1 MKLPEN
7 AVLLRI
13 FIGETDK
20 YEGKLLYET
29 IIKQARKLNM
39 AGATVFR
46 GIMGFGA
53 NSRIHTSKM
62 LRLSEDVPM
71 VIEIVDKEERINQL
85 LPFLEDSVKDGL
97 ITLEPVK
104 IISYRHN
111 NS

>member
-20 YEGKLLYET
+20 YKGKLLYET

-85 LPFLEDSVKDGL
+85 LPFLEEAVKDGL

-111 NS
+111 NG